1 MALEERLQLPLLL
14 SSGLVLAARQ
24 KITRRCCW
32 GQGEGGK
39 VAGHLLEPEARSR
52 EDVAA
57 IAASIRT
64 GQDRTR
70 NAPEPEKNG
79 GWLAVSF
86 GVACGRNPVVLR
98 LTPHSQS
105 FRCALSSASAPL
117 RGGATSASAMTT
129 YLVVIQAVGSACL
142 SLGGLGPFVII
153 LYKHGPM
160 AYACISH
167 HGGPRLQ
174 SAWWAGSAQVPVRP
188 STQFHSHSNS
198 TPSFPSS

>member
-1 MALEERLQLPLLL
+1 MWRQSPSPAGSRTHLSDDDETAVDRPPVALEERLQLPLLL

-32 GQGEGGK
+32 GEGEGGK

-79 GWLAVSF
+79 GLLAVSF

-105 FRCALSSASAPL
+105 FRCALSSGILSSATQL
-117 RGGATSASAMTT
+117 AT
-129 YLVVIQAVGSACL
+129 
-142 SLGGLGPFVII
+142 
-153 LYKHGPM
+153 
-160 AYACISH
+160 
-167 HGGPRLQ
+167 
-174 SAWWAGSAQVPVRP
+174 
-188 STQFHSHSNS
+188 
-198 TPSFPSS
+198 

>member
-32 GQGEGGK
+32 GEGEGGK

-79 GWLAVSF
+79 GLLAVTSIRSMVMRIAF
-86 GVACGRNPVVLR
+86 QTKGK
-98 LTPHSQS
+98 T
-105 FRCALSSASAPL
+105 FW
-117 RGGATSASAMTT
+117 GG
-129 YLVVIQAVGSACL
+129 IRHC
-142 SLGGLGPFVII
+142 I
-153 LYKHGPM
+153 LF
-160 AYACISH
+160 S
-167 HGGPRLQ
+167 R
-174 SAWWAGSAQVPVRP
+174 
-188 STQFHSHSNS
+188 
-198 TPSFPSS
+198 